1 MPNINPVAFSLF
13 GLSVNWY
20 GIIIAFA
27 TLLAII
33 LCSNEAKRIGLNPD
47 SIIDLALLCIPI
59 AIVFARIYYVVFEWD
74 TFNTGSFIDFLK
86 NAVNVRSGGL
96 AIYGAVIGGLIAV
109 FVYSRWKKIA
119 FWKLVDI
126 IAPSLILAQGLGR
139 WGNFFNQEAYGNV
152 ITNPAWQFFPAA
164 VFIPA
169 TGNWHMATFFYES
182 IWCIL
187 AFFVLFWFQRK
198 SKKSGNVFALYLV
211 LYGFERMIVEGW
223 RMDSLW
229 WGSFR
234 VSQVLS
240 GIMFAAGLIYLLVQH
255 FRAKNLPHNADDR
268 QSIIAP
274 TEDISN
280 AETEAEEPEKTD
292 ISAHEAATYDIAGDE
307 TGGDTASFE
316 INEGENL
323 WAQEADEHSY
333 KEDSSLAAETDD
345 N

>member
-1 MPNINPVAFSLF
+1 MPNISPIAFNLF

-33 LCSNEAKRIGLNPD
+33 LCSKEAKRIGLNPD

-59 AIVFARIYYVVFEWD
+59 AIVFARIYYIVFEWD
-74 TFNTGSFIDFLK
+74 TFYTGSFVGFLK
-86 NAVNVRSGGL
+86 NAVNIRSGGL

-109 FVYSRWKKIA
+109 FIYSRWKKIA

-126 IAPSLILAQGLGR
+126 VAPSLILAQGLGR
-139 WGNFFNQEAYGNV
+139 WGNFFNQEAYGN
-152 ITNPAWQFFPAA
+152 IISSPAWQFFPLA

-187 AFFVLFWFQRK
+187 AFFVLFWFQRR
-198 SKKSGNVFALYLV
+198 SKKNGNVFALYLV

-240 GIMFAAGLIYLLVQH
+240 GVMFAAGLIYLLVQR
-255 FRAKNLPHNADDR
+255 FRAKDLTQQADD
-268 QSIIAP
+268 QEKVIIPLAQDDQEPEADKPVSEEAVEEAP
-274 TEDISN
+274 LAD
-280 AETEAEEPEKTD
+280 EAEK
-292 ISAHEAATYDIAGDE
+292 IDE
-307 TGGDTASFE
+307 TIFE
-316 INEGENL
+316 IKEGENL
-323 WAQEADEHSY
+323 WAQEADEHAY
-333 KEDSSLAAETDD
+333 NEDDD
-345 N
+345 APPAQTSKGD

>member
-1 MPNINPVAFSLF
+1 MPNVNPIAFNLF

-27 TLLAII
+27 TLLAIL
-33 LCSNEAKRIGLNPD
+33 LCSKEAKRVGLNPD
-47 SIIDLALLCIPI
+47 SIVDLALLCIPI
-59 AIVFARIYYVVFEWD
+59 AIVFARIYYIVFEWG
-74 TFNTGSFIDFLK
+74 TFYSGSFVGFLK
-86 NAVNVRSGGL
+86 NAVNIRSGGL
-96 AIYGAVIGGLIAV
+96 AIYGAIIGGLLAV
-109 FVYSRWKKIA
+109 FIYSRWKKIA

-126 IAPSLILAQGLGR
+126 IVPSLILAQGLGR

-182 IWCIL
+182 AWCIL
-187 AFFVLFWFQRK
+187 AFFVLLWFQRR
-198 SKKSGNVFALYLV
+198 SKRNGNVFALYLV

-240 GIMFAAGLIYLLVQH
+240 GVMFAAGLIYLLVQH
-255 FRAKNLPHNADDR
+255 FRGKDLPQQADE
-268 QSIIAP
+268 QQELAASV
-274 TEDISN
+274 EESES
-280 AETEAEEPEKTD
+280 ETEAEAEAEAEEPAED
-292 ISAHEAATYDIAGDE
+292 EARAEAAVEDE
-307 TGGDTASFE
+307 LPVFN
-316 INEGENL
+316 INEGENM
-323 WAQEADEHSY
+323 WAQEADEHAY
-333 KEDSSLAAETDD
+333 DECAPAPEADSDD